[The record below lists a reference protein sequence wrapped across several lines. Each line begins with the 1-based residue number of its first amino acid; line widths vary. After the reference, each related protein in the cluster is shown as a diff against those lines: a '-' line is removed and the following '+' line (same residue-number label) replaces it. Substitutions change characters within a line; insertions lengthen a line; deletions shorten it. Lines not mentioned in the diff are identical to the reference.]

1 MSIVNR
7 ICGANYFVGFQD
19 RIGYVDVKSSPVYFY
34 VNRNSGISFNTI
46 NTPIPFEKEL
56 LNVGGAMDLKSGK
69 FTTPQDGIYAF
80 SFAGFAGFPASSS
93 AVYLKV
99 RLLLNGTT
107 MAKGQS
113 DEGGTAG
120 EFEQF
125 SFQSTLNL
133 KAGDQIWLEIYS
145 MSTGAYLW
153 GDYFTQFS
161 GYILEEN
168 ITQSLSGM

>member
-1 MSIVNR
+1 MSIVNK

-34 VNRNSGISFNTI
+34 VNRNSGSFNTT

-80 SFAGFAGFPASSS
+80 SFTGFARFPASSS
-93 AVYLKV
+93 TVSLNV
-99 RLLLNGTT
+99 WLLLNGTL
-107 MAKGQS
+107 MGQGHS